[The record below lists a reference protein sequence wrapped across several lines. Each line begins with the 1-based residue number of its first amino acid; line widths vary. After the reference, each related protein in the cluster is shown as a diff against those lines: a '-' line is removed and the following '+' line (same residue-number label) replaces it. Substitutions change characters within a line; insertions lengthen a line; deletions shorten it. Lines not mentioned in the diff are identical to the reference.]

1 MTLCKK
7 FNCKNK
13 DCKRH
18 PDLWAHSEPPHNFV
32 HLEGNPMYCK
42 KNDWNGNQ
50 YSGKEKD
57 E

>member
-7 FNCKNK
+7 FDCEIKG
-13 DCKRH
+13 CKRH
-18 PDLWAHSEPPHNFV
+18 PDIWAHSEPPHNFV